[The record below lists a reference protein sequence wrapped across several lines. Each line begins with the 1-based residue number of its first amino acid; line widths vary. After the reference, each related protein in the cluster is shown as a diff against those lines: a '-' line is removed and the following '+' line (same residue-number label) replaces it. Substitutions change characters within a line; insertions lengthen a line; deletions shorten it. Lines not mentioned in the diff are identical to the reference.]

1 MVAAS
6 GIREVLA
13 GETVLSGLEYPCS
26 TPSLD
31 RWFLLRVT
39 ALGGSGGGAV
49 ASHVNIKRLKRLEA
63 TLEHDATHD
72 PLTGLANRVLFSS
85 KLTLAL
91 TSRPGRS
98 DDGGVGVFYI
108 DLDNSKELN
117 DLYGHAVGDEVLVN
131 V

>member
-1 MVAAS
+1 VVAAS